1 MATGKGGGKSR
12 ASKLPAK
19 VNARRN
25 TKTGRKAMSASNFGV
40 PDKRKYRI
48 DDAPHARDALGRVSK
63 NGTPAEKAQVRQ
75 RVAKKYPSI
84 NVTGLPKKS
93 GKGK

>member
-1 MATGKGGGKSR
+1 MAAKSGGGKSR

-25 TKTGRKAMSASNFGV
+25 TKTGRKAMGDNNFGL
-40 PDKRKYRI
+40 PAQKKYRI
-48 DDAPHARDALGRVSK
+48 DDAPHARDALGRVAQR
-63 NGTPAEKAQVRQ
+63 GTPAERKQVQ
-75 RVAKKYPSI
+75 SRVARKYPSI
-84 NVTGLPKKS
+84 NVTGLKKS